1 MNILEELAALKTA
14 LELEPEDPT
23 EIQNQITALES
34 AQEHITAKNTLA
46 SLRYSYLDG
55 QKSALATTK
64 LNNANQLSA
73 IEDTNMAEAIVQMQ
87 QNQTTLQAALQVTAM
102 LDDLSLVNFL

>member
-1 MNILEELAALKTA
+1 MFWKNWQLSKRHLNLNPRTQ
-14 LELEPEDPT
+14 T
-23 EIQNQITALES
+23 EIQDRITALES

-64 LNNANQLSA
+64 LNNTNQLSEL
-73 IEDTNMAEAIVQMQ
+73 EDANTAEAIIQMQ
-87 QNQTTLQAALQVTAM
+87 QNQTALQAALQVTAM